1 MRYLISE
8 FSKFKSVNE
17 SELPGRTKQTAGMG
31 QRVVGV
37 PIDKESFKIKI
48 IRDLDVIDQAGKLTQ
63 SGWDGILAWIKQ
75 QHKWLP
81 AYPGLGDLNANFVVY
96 SVNTDND
103 RKQSITFTI
112 QPRSSAP
119 GLDANVKIIKKED
132 LAAALSDKEKA
143 SELLAKSQKASTT
156 IIDTTPEPA
165 QTAAPEAT
173 SGKSVALSALGTVGS
188 DSEIFKIFDDAVA
201 SMATSGLFTEKE
213 AVSLI
218 NKTADELEAKNLG
231 TNSAI
236 MMKALMKG
244 FGMSEF
250 TDKYGRKKEQSQITP
265 EFLAKLK
272 LFTPTAQN
280 SARQYF
286 LGITGKELFEQVKLT
301 ALPEGFDMTAFM
313 KAISSNEEA
322 AVSNEGVLKQSE
334 AASNPELVKKVQT
347 LIIEKLG
354 AILAKE
360 PTFIKFKGFGADG
373 KYGPTTRL
381 MIAAVKTGFGFSDVS
396 GTTITPDLVA
406 ALESEER
413 LSKFKAD
420 DAKKV
425 LTNGG
430 GTQHKNPP
438 NPKTTITT
446 EVQSAI
452 ANKTAMSAFTKFM
465 KAISGDFEDEEAI
478 VELFRTDLANKS
490 DFDAMANLWKHA
502 RIDIRKIRTT
512 KPIIDANAQKI
523 IANLDPR
530 FKKNLDPNNPLRTLK
545 STLEFYMN
553 NDERAAINAVLPVG
567 VDKLTIKDQ
576 VSAKPRFKQI

>member
-132 LAAALSDKEKA
+132 LAAAISDKAKA

-156 IIDTTPEPA
+156 IIDTTPE
-165 QTAAPEAT
+165 AA
-173 SGKSVALSALGTVGS
+173 SGKSIALSALGTVTT

-231 TNSAI
+231 TNSAT

-286 LGITGKELFEQVKLT
+286 LGVTGKELFEQVKLT

-313 KAISSNEEA
+313 KAISPDEVAADSREA
-322 AVSNEGVLKQSE
+322 DVLKQSD

-354 AILAKE
+354 VVLAKE

-373 KYGPTTRL
+373 KYGPTTKL
-381 MIAAVKTGFGFSDVS
+381 MISAVKKGFGFSDVS
-396 GTTITPDLVA
+396 GSTITSDLVA
-406 ALESEER
+406 ALENEDR
-413 LSKFKAD
+413 VSKFNAD
-420 DAKKV
+420 EAKKI
-425 LTNGG
+425 LASGG
-430 GTQHKNPP
+430 GVKHKNPP
-438 NPKTTITT
+438 NPKTTVTT
-446 EVQSAI
+446 EVSSAI

>member
-63 SGWDGILAWIKQ
+63 SGWDGILDWIKQ

-156 IIDTTPEPA
+156 IIDTTPE
-165 QTAAPEAT
+165 AA
-173 SGKSVALSALGTVGS
+173 SGKSVALSALGTAGS
-188 DSEIFKIFDDAVA
+188 ESEIFKIFDDAVA

-465 KAISGDFEDEEAI
+465 KAISGYFEDEDAI
-478 VELFRTDLANKS
+478 VELFKTDLANKS

-512 KPIIDANAQKI
+512 YPIIDANAQKI

-545 STLEFYMN
+545 STLELYMN
-553 NDERAAINAVLPVG
+553 NDQRAAVNAVLPVG
-567 VDKLTIKDQ
+567 VDKLAIKEQ